1 MILAL
6 DVNYQCIIK
15 ECYDKNNNKIWIL
28 KEYTYQV
35 YAFLYLSLMDWWLLL
50 HRNIKQVAIPNLF
63 PCLRIMGDF
72 WKVWHHKK
80 PPKLLSVRSCGL
92 VTFLLWYK
100 TFNKINLLVK
110 NLSYSEVFQGFP
122 SMGHIEKCPL
132 LQLVVKYVL
141 TVDTCKTYQVQ
152 LYEVPKNKLLLYQ
165 NNSNNNLQQHLGFFV
180 KLCFLVL
187 RHNISKRI

>member
-1 MILAL
+1 
-6 DVNYQCIIK
+6 
-15 ECYDKNNNKIWIL
+15 
-28 KEYTYQV
+28 
-35 YAFLYLSLMDWWLLL
+35 
-50 HRNIKQVAIPNLF
+50 
-63 PCLRIMGDF
+63 
-72 WKVWHHKK
+72 
-80 PPKLLSVRSCGL
+80 
-92 VTFLLWYK
+92 
-100 TFNKINLLVK
+100 
-110 NLSYSEVFQGFP
+110 
-122 SMGHIEKCPL
+122 MGHIEKCPL